1 MPAAMSPS
9 TRALLVLA
17 VCSAA
22 GCAGMSESLCRSA
35 DWRAVGMRDALSY
48 GLRPQVDQYTQQ
60 CAAYGVQVSEKDYM
74 AGWTDGYR
82 EFIHRST
89 GADCCAPN

>member
-1 MPAAMSPS
+1 MSMN
-9 TRALLVLA
+9 A
-17 VCSAA
+17 
-22 GCAGMSESLCRSA
+22 EECRSA
-35 DWRAVGMRDALSY
+35 NWHQVGERDGLHYGMR
-48 GLRPQVDQYTQQ
+48 PQIDQWVHA
-60 CAAYGVQVSEKDYM
+60 CSAHGVQVSEKDYM

>member
-22 GCAGMSESLCRSA
+22 GCAGMSESQCRSA
-35 DWRAVGMRDALSY
+35 DWRAAGMRDALSY
-48 GLRPQVDQYTQQ
+48 GLRPQFDQYTHQ
-60 CAAYGVQVSEKDYM
+60 CAVYGVQIPEKDYM
-74 AGWTDGYR
+74 AGWR
-82 EFIHRST
+82 EGDAERAVRT
-89 GADCCAPN
+89 LGGGDR

>member
-1 MPAAMSPS
+1 MKPTS
-9 TRALLVLA
+9 LLVLA
-17 VCSAA
+17 GALLS
-22 GCAGMSESLCRSA
+22 GCAGMSDAECRSTNWYA
-35 DWRAVGMRDALSY
+35 LGERDGLHY
-48 GLRPQVDQYTQQ
+48 GLRPHVDQYAYQ
-60 CAAYGVQVSEKDYM
+60 CTRHGVQVSEPDYM

>member
-1 MPAAMSPS
+1 MRRIREWSGAGLAGAVLLLSGCMS
-9 TRALLVLA
+9 
-17 VCSAA
+17 
-22 GCAGMSESLCRSA
+22 MSA
-35 DWRAVGMRDALSY
+35 DACRTANWYEVGERDGLHY
-48 GLRPQVDQYTQQ
+48 GMRPQVDQWAHA
-60 CAAYGVQVSEKDYM
+60 CSLHGLQVSEKDYM